1 MQSANLH
8 YSVNSHACSIF
19 LDVLH
24 KIGKIQNNLL
34 IEVQKGDLVGNNT
47 IAKTRQV
54 SANAKGGVLLVDRA
68 DRLLGLSQRQIV
80 TPMTQCMSL

>member
-54 SANAKGGVLLVDRA
+54 LANAKGGGA
-68 DRLLGLSQRQIV
+68 DRLLPQSEADRDADDAMHELI
-80 TPMTQCMSL
+80 